1 VFKVKENYI
10 NKLANCKQKGFHLHD
25 IPNEQMF
32 EEASHAID
40 IDENAN
46 KISVKIIDLRIV

>member
-1 VFKVKENYI
+1 MFKVKENYI